1 LTFVFDFM
9 VRVDM
14 KRDHVLDALVLCC
27 LVGLAVAVRLMTE
40 TPNFGA
46 VAAAA
51 LFAGFYFRS
60 RLTALFVPLTAV
72 VLSDQF
78 LGGYE
83 RLIMLAVYA
92 AGLAPVA
99 FGWLLKSRF
108 SVARLATAAVGG
120 SLLFYLVT
128 NAAVWYV
135 WYPHSWGGLAHCYVV
150 AVPFFKY
157 TLASD
162 LVFAGGF
169 FGLHALAT
177 RMLVSETTAPE
188 VIGYAAN

>member
-1 LTFVFDFM
+1 M
-9 VRVDM
+9 VLPNM
-14 KRDHVLDALVLCC
+14 KRDDLRDAMIFCG
-27 LVGLAVAVRLMTE
+27 LVGLAVAVRLLTE

-60 RLTALFVPLTAV
+60 RVLALFVPLTAV
-72 VLSDQF
+72 VVSDQF

-83 RLIMLAVYA
+83 RLIMVAVYA
-92 AGLAPVA
+92 TGLAPVA
-99 FGWLLKSRF
+99 FGWLLKTRP
-108 SVARLATAAVGG
+108 SVARLAAATVVG

-135 WYPHSWGGLAHCYVV
+135 WYPHSWEGLARCYAV

-157 TLASD
+157 TVTSD
-162 LVFAGGF
+162 LLFAGSF

-177 RMLVSETTAPE
+177 RTVAAAEQAPQA
-188 VIGYAAN
+188 IACAIR